1 MSEPRNVTA
10 ILRAL
15 RAKRNQTQRAT
26 SPRVSNAPR
35 AASVTRSRSTAS
47 RLETLQRQRERAAEM
62 EASPALA
69 ASAAKASRP
78 LGDEVASLE
87 RRVAAL
93 NQNHRDKLAA
103 AENYRRRRAESRNG
117 HVRHSESLTGNSRF
131 SRPGVRTSTA
141 KKANNA
147 VEEIN
152 REYKKLEREASKV
165 ETALRHA
172 REDLARKQVRLQSMA
187 SMPPRAVSTSSR
199 KAASTSNI
207 NAQIVA
213 AREKLA
219 TIEAKKRAAVEKKT
233 DKLSKRMDAAFK
245 KLEVFEDDELEAFCE
260 ELKDRKRRGASS
272 RASSRASSP
281 KAAAAAANNLNVL

>member
-1 MSEPRNVTA
+1 MSEPRSARN
-10 ILRAL
+10 ILLAMRA
-15 RAKRNQTQRAT
+15 AKNQTKRAT
-26 SPRVSNAPR
+26 SPRVGNAPR

-87 RRVAAL
+87 HRVDAL
-93 NQNHRDKLAA
+93 NQTYRDKMAA
-103 AENYRRRRAESRNG
+103 AENHKSRRAESRNRR
-117 HVRHSESLTGNSRF
+117 VRLSESLTGNARF

-152 REYKKLEREASKV
+152 KEYKKLLREASTA

-219 TIEAKKRAAVEKKT
+219 TIEAKKHAAVEKKT
-233 DKLSKRMDAAFK
+233 EKLGKRMDAAFK
-245 KLEVFEDDELEAFCE
+245 KLEAFEDDELDAFCE
-260 ELKDRKRRGASS
+260 ELKDRKRRGTAS

-281 KAAAAAANNLNVL
+281 KAAAAAANLNVL